1 MHERQVVTLA
11 TLVNLR
17 TRVDVMFQLRRK
29 TPLDATHVCV
39 SVPIQRARLIRIP
52 EEQRGRS
59 SLLASLRRLLG
70 SYADLALRGFS
81 LKSSRAVLAIFSL
94 ICGQHGRRGL
104 PFSWRAS
111 DDAREREDRCQKFDG
126 EVLVRLRPWSRQ

>member
-1 MHERQVVTLA
+1 
-11 TLVNLR
+11 
-17 TRVDVMFQLRRK
+17 MFQLRRK
-29 TPLDATHVCV
+29 TPLDATRTCLRFCTN
-39 SVPIQRARLIRIP
+39 QRARLIRIP

-59 SLLASLRRLLG
+59 SVLASLRRLLG
-70 SYADLALRGFS
+70 SYADLALRGLF

-94 ICGQHGRRGL
+94 TCGKHGRRGL

-111 DDAREREDRCQKFDG
+111 DDAREREDRCQKLDG